1 MCSSDLAVGGLPMGA
16 IELGIGAS
24 VLVLGA
30 MIGIGRRAP
39 LPLVFAAVGFF
50 GSMHG
55 YAHGSEMPR
64 IADPLVFSAGFLTG
78 TASLH
83 LAGVLIGEVARQYR
97 TGIPVLRAA
106 GVGVAG
112 LGGLFLL
119 GIA

>member
-1 MCSSDLAVGGLPMGA
+1 MGW
-16 IELGIGAS
+16 LLLSGIAAS

-30 MIGIGRRAP
+30 MIAAGRRAP
-39 LPLVFAAVGFF
+39 LPVVMAAVAFF

-55 YAHGSEMPR
+55 YAHGVEMPR
-64 IADPLVFSAGFLTG
+64 IAAPLLFSAGFLTG

-83 LAGVLIGEVARQYR
+83 LIGVLIGEVARQYR
-97 TGIPVLRAA
+97 AGLTTLRAA
-106 GVGVAG
+106 GVAVAG